1 MSTWFI
7 IWIDAKLRKF
17 LIHTNIYHPH
27 YTLATIKFQLKA
39 GAAVTQRQRRRHSR
53 LTVVT
58 QAASEFPAQTITRS
72 HDNAMAG
79 L

>member
-27 YTLATIKFQLKA
+27 YTLATIKFQFEA

-58 QAASEFPAQTITRS
+58 QTASELPAQTITRS
-72 HDNAMAG
+72 HDNATAG